1 LNQQDR
7 QEVFCHE
14 DSSCPY
20 ADGSFVRLI
29 VVAFI
34 RSLYILV
41 LIGIIGGIIVL
52 FWKMEHKQPAI
63 SYNEFL
69 KSLENNEVAAVHFK
83 GGNIRMVDNFGREF
97 STYSPDVP
105 AILPRLLEKNV
116 MVRGES
122 DRPSPVWNLL
132 GVVIPVLL
140 VMTAWYFLASRQ
152 IKKEETDELDK
163 EKKFALS
170 PSTTSITFR
179 DVAGVP
185 EAKEELI
192 EIIDFLQKPRKYSKL
207 GAIIPRGILFQGP
220 PGTGKTL
227 LAKAIAGEAGVPF
240 YSISGSDF
248 VEMFV
253 GVGASRVRDLFRE
266 AKKNTPCIIFIDE
279 IDAVGGHRAAGG
291 TSGGQDERGQTL
303 NALLV
308 EMDGFAS
315 DETIIILAATNRP
328 DILDPALLRPGRFDR
343 QINILPPDVKGRLE
357 ILKVH
362 SRKVPLAPDVDLENI
377 ARVTP
382 GFTGAELASLVNE
395 AAIIAGRTNK
405 KAIDNNDFDIAKD
418 RILMGIERKG
428 MVINDRDRQTMA
440 YHEAG
445 HAVLAR
451 FLPEADPLHK
461 ISIIPRGRA
470 LGHTQQLPMH
480 DRHSYSR
487 EYLLSRITILLA
499 GRAAEEIALKQQT
512 TGAEDDFQQAVNI
525 TTKMVCKWGM
535 DDEVGPIS
543 YAREE
548 GGFLGEQMAG
558 GVYSEET
565 ARLIDSRIKKLINEC
580 YENAR
585 EILIREVDFLRHL
598 ADMLLINET
607 LDKEEV
613 EIIHDCVVKKRAEGQ
628 ECAGG
633 TEADGADVLSNRKAL
648 EFKI

>member
-1 LNQQDR
+1 
-7 QEVFCHE
+7 
-14 DSSCPY
+14 
-20 ADGSFVRLI
+20 

-34 RSLYILV
+34 RALYILV
-41 LIGIIGGIIVL
+41 LVGILAGIVVL
-52 FWKMEHKQPAI
+52 FWKMEHKRPTV
-63 SYNEFL
+63 SFNEFL
-69 KSLENNEVAAVHFK
+69 VSLENNEVAAVRFK
-83 GGNIRMVDNFGREF
+83 GGNIVMVDNFGREF
-97 STYSPDVP
+97 TTYSPDVP
-105 AILPRLLEKNV
+105 SLVPRLLEKNV
-116 MVRGES
+116 IVRGKSEQ
-122 DRPSPVWNLL
+122 PSPVWNLL

-152 IKKEETDELDK
+152 IRKDEAEEVDK
-163 EKKFALS
+163 EKKFRFA
-170 PSTTSITFR
+170 PSTTTITFR

-192 EIIDFLQKPRKYSKL
+192 EIIDFLQKPKKYSKL

-240 YSISGSDF
+240 YSMSGSDF

-291 TSGGQDERGQTL
+291 SSSGQDERGQTL

-362 SRKVPLAPDVDLENI
+362 SRRVPLGKDVDLENI
-377 ARVTP
+377 ARGTP

-405 KAIDNNDFDIAKD
+405 KNIESTDFEIAKD

-428 MVINDRDRQTMA
+428 MVINEKDRRTMA

-451 FLPEADPLHK
+451 FLPETDPLHK

-470 LGHTQQLPMH
+470 LGHTQQLPMQ

-487 EYLLSRITILLA
+487 EYLLSRITILLG
-499 GRAAEEIALKQQT
+499 GRAAEEVALAQQT
-512 TGAEDDFQQAVNI
+512 TGAEDDFQQAVQI
-525 TTKMVCKWGM
+525 ATRMVCRWGM
-535 DDEVGPIS
+535 DSEIGPLS

-565 ARLIDSRIKKLINEC
+565 ARLIDSRVKKLIGEC
-580 YENAR
+580 YDHAR
-585 EILIREVDFLRHL
+585 EILTREIDFLREL
-598 ADMLLINET
+598 ADMLLLNES

-613 EIIHDCVVKKRAEGQ
+613 EIIYECTTRKQTGRQEDAGPVKGKGA
-628 ECAGG
+628 AGP
-633 TEADGADVLSNRKAL
+633 APNRNAL
-648 EFKI
+648 ENTI